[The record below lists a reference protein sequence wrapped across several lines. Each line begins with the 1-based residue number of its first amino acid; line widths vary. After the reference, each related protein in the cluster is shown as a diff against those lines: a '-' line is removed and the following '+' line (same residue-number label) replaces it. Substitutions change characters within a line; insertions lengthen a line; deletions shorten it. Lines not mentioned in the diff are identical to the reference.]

1 MARFLAAA
9 AAAATGV
16 QVGSAMVATRVVV
29 DQTGPTSLALLRY
42 AIGFCCLLPVV
53 WLSAGPVRFARRDVL
68 PMALLGITQFGIL
81 IALLNYGLRFIPSAR
96 AALIFATFPLLTMV
110 LAAALGH
117 ERLTLP
123 KILGVLLT
131 IAGVGVALGEKA
143 LQGGGAQEWVGEL
156 AVFASALSG
165 AVCSVLYRPYL
176 RKYPALPVS
185 AFAMLASVGFL
196 AILAAGEG
204 FFASP
209 PRFTPGGWLAIVF
222 IGLSSGVGYY
232 LWLWALGHAP
242 ATQVTV
248 FLALSP
254 ITAAGLGAL
263 FLGEAISG
271 VSAVGLAC
279 VALGLWLAH
288 WRAPAQ
294 NGLDVIEHEIGNEK
308 ARAVDVPDVPGGVEQ
323 EHLEDV
329 TVAAG
334 EPAPLIV
341 DGRAI
346 LAVALERVIQDAL
359 GRGGHEAPELGIGAV
374 DARVLGE
381 LGRRVAL
388 RVEADREE
396 DGVPPQTLLLEL
408 CLEILEGE
416 TGQGAP
422 EALRAGRVDEADD

>member
-16 QVGSAMVATRVVV
+16 QVGSAMVATRFVV

-42 AIGFCCLLPVV
+42 VIGVFCLLPVV

-68 PMALLGITQFGIL
+68 PIALLGITQFGIL

-110 LAAALGH
+110 LAVALGH

-131 IAGVGVALGEKA
+131 IAGVGLALGEKA

-156 AVFASALSG
+156 AVFASASSG

-204 FFASP
+204 FFVSP

-254 ITAAGLGAL
+254 VTAAALGAL

-271 VSAVGLAC
+271 GSAVGLAC

-288 WRAPAQ
+288 WRA
-294 NGLDVIEHEIGNEK
+294 
-308 ARAVDVPDVPGGVEQ
+308 RAP
-323 EHLEDV
+323 
-329 TVAAG
+329 
-334 EPAPLIV
+334 
-341 DGRAI
+341 
-346 LAVALERVIQDAL
+346 
-359 GRGGHEAPELGIGAV
+359 
-374 DARVLGE
+374 
-381 LGRRVAL
+381 
-388 RVEADREE
+388 
-396 DGVPPQTLLLEL
+396 
-408 CLEILEGE
+408 
-416 TGQGAP
+416 
-422 EALRAGRVDEADD
+422 

>member
-16 QVGSAMVATRVVV
+16 QVGSAMVATRFVV

-68 PMALLGITQFGIL
+68 PIALLGIAQFGIL

-96 AALIFATFPLLTMV
+96 AALIFANFPLLTMV

-204 FFASP
+204 FFVSP
-209 PRFTPGGWLAIVF
+209 PHFTPGGWLAIVF

-263 FLGEAISG
+263 FLGEAISA

-279 VALGLWLAH
+279 VALGLWLSH
-288 WRAPAQ
+288 WRAPA
-294 NGLDVIEHEIGNEK
+294 
-308 ARAVDVPDVPGGVEQ
+308 P
-323 EHLEDV
+323 
-329 TVAAG
+329 
-334 EPAPLIV
+334 
-341 DGRAI
+341 
-346 LAVALERVIQDAL
+346 
-359 GRGGHEAPELGIGAV
+359 
-374 DARVLGE
+374 
-381 LGRRVAL
+381 
-388 RVEADREE
+388 
-396 DGVPPQTLLLEL
+396 
-408 CLEILEGE
+408 
-416 TGQGAP
+416 
-422 EALRAGRVDEADD
+422 

>member
-16 QVGSAMVATRVVV
+16 QVGSAMVATRFVV

-42 AIGFCCLLPVV
+42 VIGFCCLLPVV
-53 WLSAGPVRFARRDVL
+53 WLSAGSVRFARRDVL
-68 PMALLGITQFGIL
+68 PIALLGITQFGIL

-110 LAAALGH
+110 LAVALGH

-123 KILGVLLT
+123 KSLGVLLT
-131 IAGVGVALGEKA
+131 IAGVGLALGEKA

-156 AVFASALSG
+156 AVFASASSG

-204 FFASP
+204 FFVSP

-254 ITAAGLGAL
+254 VTAAALGAL

-288 WRAPAQ
+288 WRA
-294 NGLDVIEHEIGNEK
+294 L
-308 ARAVDVPDVPGGVEQ
+308 
-323 EHLEDV
+323 
-329 TVAAG
+329 
-334 EPAPLIV
+334 AP
-341 DGRAI
+341 
-346 LAVALERVIQDAL
+346 
-359 GRGGHEAPELGIGAV
+359 
-374 DARVLGE
+374 
-381 LGRRVAL
+381 
-388 RVEADREE
+388 
-396 DGVPPQTLLLEL
+396 
-408 CLEILEGE
+408 
-416 TGQGAP
+416 
-422 EALRAGRVDEADD
+422 